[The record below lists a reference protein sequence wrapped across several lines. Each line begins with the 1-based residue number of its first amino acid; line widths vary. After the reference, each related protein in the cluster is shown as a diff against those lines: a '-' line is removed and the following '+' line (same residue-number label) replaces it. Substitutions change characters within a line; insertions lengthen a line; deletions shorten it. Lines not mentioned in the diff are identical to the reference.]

1 MEKIIFTPI
10 FFLPYFFLSLSLS
23 VSVSVSVC
31 LSLSHTLSY
40 SLFLSHHLLF
50 TLSLT
55 PSPIHSFSHSFPLGA
70 GGVTKW
76 ESVDSGPSIIAP
88 YGTRVGALAS
98 PCPSG
103 TGTSVDPKDAAYLDL
118 TGDHPSFS
126 SASSSDMPA
135 LEDMEWRFKICP
147 GTLIDAKD
155 SQNVWYQVRTDV
167 ISVSVSTSFPSVKP
181 LI

>member
-1 MEKIIFTPI
+1 M
-10 FFLPYFFLSLSLS
+10 
-23 VSVSVSVC
+23 
-31 LSLSHTLSY
+31 
-40 SLFLSHHLLF
+40 
-50 TLSLT
+50 
-55 PSPIHSFSHSFPLGA
+55 
-70 GGVTKW
+70 
-76 ESVDSGPSIIAP
+76 
-88 YGTRVGALAS
+88 GALAS